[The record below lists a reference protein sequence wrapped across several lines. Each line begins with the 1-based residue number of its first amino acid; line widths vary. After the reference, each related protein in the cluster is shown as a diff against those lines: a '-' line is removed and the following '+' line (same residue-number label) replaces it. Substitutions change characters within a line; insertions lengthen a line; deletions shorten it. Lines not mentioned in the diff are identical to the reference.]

1 MSTRVSPQKP
11 VELSL
16 TDFASNLANK
26 QAEFL
31 DGFLLGLKNGE
42 LSLDLE
48 HAPAFIES
56 IVDKWCSTD
65 SPTRALH
72 LKMISAIYLWMVM
85 ESMDA
90 EDLDDT
96 ADSESEEH
104 SRVRS
109 KDQVED
115 FIETASD
122 VVDFVRNVW
131 KVAHGKKKK

>member
-16 TDFASNLANK
+16 TDFATNLAKK

-72 LKMISAIYLWMVM
+72 LQMISAIYLWMVM
-85 ESMDA
+85 EAMDA
-90 EDLDDT
+90 EDLDE
-96 ADSESEEH
+96 DSESDET

-131 KVAHGKKKK
+131 KVANGKKKK